1 MRIHIRILG
10 FIYTGIAVHLGLAT
24 LLFVAFALF
33 GKNAPP
39 DFLTV
44 IIIFAGLTLWFLH
57 TGLGLWKL
65 RRGARLMALIV
76 AFVFMLVLNG
86 ALLFA
91 DGGNFARSTGQKI
104 FHLSCI
110 AIGIYTVGVLLF
122 PGSGDSFQE

>member
-1 MRIHIRILG
+1 MRLHIRILG
-10 FIYTGIAVHLGLAT
+10 FIYTGIAALLGLAT

-33 GKNAPP
+33 GKNPP
-39 DFLTV
+39 SGFLTV
-44 IIIFAGLTLWFLH
+44 IIIFVGLTLWFLH

-65 RRGARLMALIV
+65 RRGSRLMALIV

-91 DGGNFARSTGQKI
+91 DGGKFAASTGQKI

-110 AIGIYTVGVLLF
+110 AIGIYTAGVLLF
-122 PGSGDSFQE
+122 PGAGDAFRE

>member
-1 MRIHIRILG
+1 MRIHIKILG
-10 FIYTGIAVHLGLAT
+10 FIYTGIAALLGLAT
-24 LLFVAFALF
+24 LLFIAFALF
-33 GKNAPP
+33 GKNAPSGS
-39 DFLTV
+39 LTV
-44 IIIFAGLTLWFLH
+44 IGIFVALTLWFTH

-76 AFVFMLVLNG
+76 AFVFMLVLSG

-110 AIGIYTVGVLLF
+110 VIGIYTVGVLIF
-122 PGSGDSFQE
+122 PGSRDAFQE